1 MRRLA
6 TATIKRGDDD
16 MLRAAADGAGTQRL
30 SPTARF
36 AVYLAPSGPFDTLG
50 RQWLGRDA
58 QTGHALARDWVAG
71 LGSDGMLCGAGGD
84 ASQDVI
90 TAATV
95 DAWTDDP
102 RRYGLHATLKPP
114 FRLARGR
121 SAFALDQA
129 VRVIATS
136 TTPFDLPLRLGS
148 LRGFLA
154 WQPAD
159 TAIAQGPLQRLA
171 DQCVAQLDAFRAAPT
186 DAERARRMGKGEGA
200 CFDVRQQA
208 NLDRWGYPYV
218 FDTFHFHVTL
228 TRRLTPEA
236 EVRARR
242 ALMALAVREEAAGR
256 SGMVAALT
264 GAAMPVRAISIFVQ
278 PETDAPFVV
287 ARHYDFD
294 GGVQDGVGAWALSD
308 TAASIETGA
317 GRERVQ

>member
-1 MRRLA
+1 M
-6 TATIKRGDDD
+6 ATIKRCDDD
-16 MLRAAADGAGTQRL
+16 MLRAAADGAGPQRL
-30 SPTARF
+30 SSTARF
-36 AVYLAPSGPFDTLG
+36 AVYLAPSGPFDALG

-58 QTGHALARDWVAG
+58 QTGQALARDWVAG
-71 LGSDGMLCGAGGD
+71 LASDDMLFGAGGD
-84 ASQDVI
+84 AGQDVI

-102 RRYGLHATLKPP
+102 RRYGLHATMKPP
-114 FRLARGR
+114 FRLAHGR

-159 TAIAQGPLQRLA
+159 TVVAQGPLQRLA
-171 DQCVAQLDAFRAAPT
+171 DQCVARLDAFRAAPT
-186 DAERARRMGKGEGA
+186 DAERARRMARGEGKDA

-236 EVRARR
+236 EARARR
-242 ALMALAVREEAAGR
+242 ALMALAVREEAGGR
-256 SGMVAALT
+256 SGMVTALT
-264 GAAMPVRAISIFVQ
+264 GAVMPVRTISIFVQ

-308 TAASIETGA
+308 TTESIETEA
-317 GRERVQ
+317 GRQRAQ